1 MLRAQRRKGNYEA
14 IFNGYRSRI
23 FKFASRNFYS
33 EFLAARE
40 AARDYRLYFGELA
53 LDRPLSRETV
63 VMAGYGS
70 LPQIARQLN
79 LKLSELAKLN
89 PALRNPVLRGQKYVP
104 RGFHLNLP
112 ARSDREWLRNWRR
125 KSIKTT
131 RNAAESIRFAKGIPP
146 ETLREFTG

>member
-70 LPQIARQLN
+70 LPQIVRLC
-79 LKLSELAKLN
+79 E
-89 PALRNPVLRGQKYVP
+89 
-104 RGFHLNLP
+104 
-112 ARSDREWLRNWRR
+112 
-125 KSIKTT
+125 
-131 RNAAESIRFAKGIPP
+131 IRFCADKNTYRAAFTSICPP
-146 ETLREFTG
+146 DPIENGKV

>member
-112 ARSDREWLRNWRR
+112 ARSDREWR
-125 KSIKTT
+125 
-131 RNAAESIRFAKGIPP
+131 AEN
-146 ETLREFTG
+146 L

>member
-70 LPQIARQLN
+70 LPQISGSAKSGSARTKIRTARLSPQSARPIRSRMAKSDCGTGAEN
-79 LKLSELAKLN
+79 L
-89 PALRNPVLRGQKYVP
+89 
-104 RGFHLNLP
+104 
-112 ARSDREWLRNWRR
+112 
-125 KSIKTT
+125 
-131 RNAAESIRFAKGIPP
+131 
-146 ETLREFTG
+146 